1 MALDGFAIVTSR
13 YRGRV
18 LMVVDPINP
27 NYYQMPDG
35 TQLISITK
43 WLTGC
48 GAQAVQYVARAT
60 RIDQQN
66 KGEVIQD
73 LTKAIWF
80 IQQEIDRL
88 KGDN

>member
-1 MALDGFAIVTSR
+1 
-13 YRGRV
+13 
-18 LMVVDPINP
+18 MVVDPINP